1 MRVIAHRTC
10 PQHAPEN
17 SLRGIQVAAELG
29 ADAVEVDVRLARDGT
44 PVLNHDVTGWRTSR
58 WPLPIRWTSS
68 ARIRRIG
75 RMPTFAAALDALGP
89 DLGINVDVKADSAL
103 GPAMA
108 TLQQA
113 GLAPDRVALWVR
125 SEDAVRQAVRVV
137 PDMTVGLLADASS
150 PAAVARYIERA
161 ALAGAAEVSLHE
173 SVTTA
178 DAVAA
183 GHGRGLR
190 VHSWLVRRDSL
201 DRVLAAGPDGI
212 VTDWPEDV
220 RR

>member
-1 MRVIAHRTC
+1 MRIIAHRTC

-29 ADAVEVDVRLARDGT
+29 ADAVEVDVRLTRDGI
-44 PVLNHDVTGWRTSR
+44 PVLNHDVTGWRTAR
-58 WPLPIRWTSS
+58 WPFPIRWTSS
-68 ARIRRIG
+68 VRIQRIG

-89 DLGINVDVKADSAL
+89 DLGVNVDVKADSAL
-103 GPAMA
+103 GPAIA
-108 TLQQA
+108 TLQRA
-113 GLAPDRVALWVR
+113 ALAPGRVALWVR
-125 SEDAVRQAVRVV
+125 SEDAVRHTVRAA
-137 PDMTVGLLADASS
+137 PELTVGLLADASN
-150 PAAVARYIERA
+150 PAGVARYIERA
-161 ALAGAAEVSLHE
+161 ARAGAAEVSLHE

-183 GHGRGLR
+183 GHERGLR

-201 DRVLAAGPDGI
+201 DRVLAAAPDGI